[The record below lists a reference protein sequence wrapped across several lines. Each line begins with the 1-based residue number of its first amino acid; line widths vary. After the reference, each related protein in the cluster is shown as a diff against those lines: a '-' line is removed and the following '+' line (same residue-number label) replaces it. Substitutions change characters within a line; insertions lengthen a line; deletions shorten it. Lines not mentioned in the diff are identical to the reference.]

1 MISRPRLIAL
11 LQASL
16 KYPLTLISAPAGFG
30 KTTALSV
37 WVQSRPANNPVVAWV
52 SLDEED
58 NDPRLFWTYVLAALD
73 MHQSQRFTSLLKYLQ
88 SPQAPP
94 LKTIL
99 TMLIN
104 LLLESPQHFVLILDD
119 YHVITEQQVHTT
131 LSYLVEHL
139 PPQLHIILSTR
150 ADPPLSLSLLRSHQQ
165 VLEVHTDQLRC
176 TAEETR
182 AFFQKVIGIQCPQE
196 TIQDVTTQTEG
207 WLVSL
212 QLLSLSLHGHADPAT
227 LLQEVSGDQ
236 RYILDF
242 LTEEVL
248 RRQPQDVQTFLLS
261 TSILKR
267 LTASLCDAVIEQDG
281 SQQMLEQL
289 ERTHVFV
296 ESLDSKREWYRYHA
310 LFAQALRYRLE
321 QTHPDLV
328 CILHHRASLWY
339 AQHDLPTQAI
349 LHALSAHQW
358 QWAADLIERLPSLL
372 SFSGGTSEHKLVMLR
387 QWLELLPAEIVGSR
401 PHLCLACAQILWA
414 VTSHPRLQAWLDAAE
429 AALTASLTMQTST
442 DLPHIELVP
451 QARKEQKNLLG
462 EVIAWQA
469 QLRSFQE
476 GQVALP
482 LCQRALTLLSAD
494 NSMVR
499 AQVACAQLIASYASS
514 TNNAVSAVE
523 SGFQAVLLAQEAGL
537 DFFAIALMGLTALY
551 MIGTGQLHAAH
562 RLSRQAIQLGK
573 QSEELGLS
581 EVGWPMLLQAEI
593 LREWNQ
599 LDAARSLAEAGISLC
614 TQAESIAMF
623 VYILSGYAILAHIY
637 LSCGEYDAARSAL
650 QQVKQFGMSIN
661 QPTSIH
667 YYSLFTTID
676 QVRFWLASGEMD
688 HATRWAKE
696 LDIGERHGN
705 PFVHERE
712 EVAYVRVLLA
722 KHQPVQALTRL
733 EPLLVRA
740 TTGQRWGHVIEIR
753 LLQALAHQMCQKEI
767 QALDALS
774 EAVRLAEPE
783 GYIRSFVDEGA
794 PMGTLLYHLRKRDR
808 KSGPTPYLDTVL
820 AAFQQEIMEQ
830 IQVGEQTKAQALP
843 DPLSQRELQVLQL
856 IAQGASNQEIAQEL
870 ALAIDT
876 VKRHVSHIFS
886 KLGANNR
893 VQAVKQARNLSLLDE
908 EH

>member
-1 MISRPRLIAL
+1 MNTSMLLENQLLATKFFVPVISGSLISRSRLIAL
-11 LQASL
+11 LQQSL
-16 KYPLTLISAPAGFG
+16 KNPLTLLSAPAGFG
-30 KTTALSV
+30 KTTLLSA
-37 WVQSRPANNPVVAWV
+37 WAQSLLASDTQVAWI

-58 NDPRLFWTYVLAALD
+58 NDPKLFWTYILTAMD
-73 MHQSQRFTSLLKYLQ
+73 MRYPERFRPLLMRLQ
-88 SPQAPP
+88 SPQGPP
-94 LKTIL
+94 LKYIL
-99 TMLIN
+99 KALIN
-104 LLLESPQHFVLILDD
+104 LLVDSTEPSLLILDD
-119 YHVITEQQVHTT
+119 YQVITEQNVHTS

-139 PPQLHIILSTR
+139 PPQLHIILATR
-150 ADPPLSLSLLRSHQQ
+150 ADPPLLLSQLRACKQI
-165 VLEVHTDQLRC
+165 VEVRTNQLRC
-176 TAEETR
+176 TVEETKD
-182 AFFQKVIGIQCPQE
+182 FFHEVMGIKLPE
-196 TIQDVTTQTEG
+196 EIIREMTARTEG
-207 WLVSL
+207 WLVGL
-212 QLLSLSLHGHADPAT
+212 QLLGLSLQKHADPT
-227 LLQEVSGDQ
+227 NLLEEASGSQHYVLDYLTQEVLQ
-236 RYILDF
+236 
-242 LTEEVL
+242 
-248 RRQPQDVQTFLLS
+248 RQPQEVQRFLLS
-261 TSILKR
+261 TCILER
-267 LTASLCDAVIEQDG
+267 LTAPLCDAVVQQSG
-281 SQQMLEQL
+281 SEQMLERL
-289 ERTHVFV
+289 EEGNLFV
-296 ESLDSKREWYRYHA
+296 VSLDTKRQWYRYHT
-310 LFAQALRYRLE
+310 LFAEALRYRLNE
-321 QTHPDLV
+321 AQVDLIP
-328 CILHHRASLWY
+328 ILHHRASLWY

-830 IQVGEQTKAQALP
+830 IQV
-843 DPLSQRELQVLQL
+843 
-856 IAQGASNQEIAQEL
+856 
-870 ALAIDT
+870 
-876 VKRHVSHIFS
+876 
-886 KLGANNR
+886 
-893 VQAVKQARNLSLLDE
+893 
-908 EH
+908 